1 MRVIAD
7 LDRENLPG
15 PQIPERA
22 IFVASAQRLDF
33 PEAAENLALAC
44 RKSPGHSA
52 AGAAS
57 PPMPPATDLRFSSLA
72 AARFRGYFP
81 GSFSH
86 YESGHSS

>member
-7 LDRENLPG
+7 LHRENLPG
-15 PQIPERA
+15 PQVPERA

-33 PEAAENLALAC
+33 LEAAENLALC
-44 RKSPGHSA
+44 VENRRGIPA

-57 PPMPPATDLRFSSLA
+57 QPMPPAADLWFSLLA